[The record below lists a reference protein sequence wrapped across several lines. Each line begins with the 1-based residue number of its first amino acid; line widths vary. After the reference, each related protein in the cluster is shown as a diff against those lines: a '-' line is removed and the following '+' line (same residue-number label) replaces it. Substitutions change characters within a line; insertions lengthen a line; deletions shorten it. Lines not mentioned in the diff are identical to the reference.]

1 MGFFFCVVALRLFL
15 FHIRFFLFMWSEVFT
30 VFSNNSSVF
39 YVFGYFSFFRWHF
52 VISQLAVLMTFPLNQ
67 RDEIKNDW
75 WNGNDPSHHP
85 KSKRLSRTWAHL
97 IFDLRKKVENHSF
110 FVCMWEHKKNSLING
125 FNILYMLRRLLCVLL
140 SLQCIVDKFSVENA
154 YWLCQIEYLHYWA
167 YIWLGLIV
175 CLIWTSFDLLKTK
188 RAQ

>member
-1 MGFFFCVVALRLFL
+1 
-15 FHIRFFLFMWSEVFT
+15 MWSEVFT

-39 YVFGYFSFFRWHF
+39 YVFGFFSFFRWHF

-75 WNGNDPSHHP
+75 WNGKDPSHHP
-85 KSKRLSRTWAHL
+85 KSKRLSGTWAHL
-97 IFDLRKKVENHSF
+97 IFDLRKNVQPFVF

-125 FNILYMLRRLLCVLL
+125 FNILYMLRLLLCVLL

-154 YWLCQIEYLHYWA
+154 YWLCQIEYLNYWA

>member
-1 MGFFFCVVALRLFL
+1 MHVLDGRLLSVLSFYLHSTTSYFSAFFSFFFVSHVIFVVIVVVAVVFSFFWQMTWHIWATLFPLLDGIFFCVVALRLFL

-75 WNGNDPSHHP
+75 WNGKDPSHHP

-110 FVCMWEHKKNSLING
+110 F
-125 FNILYMLRRLLCVLL
+125 CVH
-140 SLQCIVDKFSVENA
+140 VR
-154 YWLCQIEYLHYWA
+154 
-167 YIWLGLIV
+167 
-175 CLIWTSFDLLKTK
+175 T
-188 RAQ
+188 